1 MLCYV
6 HRLREKGIRLPQ
18 PRPGVAGQLLL
29 FRWHGD
35 GGRSSQL
42 RAELHLDSGESAVP
56 VLVQA
61 CVTRVTAG
69 GIVIHG
75 TEVVPLGRSNKARV
89 QYWAQTWWCELAPQP
104 QALHGQPSQ
113 APGSAPG
120 WPGGWGRSD
129 N

>member
-1 MLCYV
+1 M
-6 HRLREKGIRLPQ
+6 
-18 PRPGVAGQLLL
+18 AGQLLL